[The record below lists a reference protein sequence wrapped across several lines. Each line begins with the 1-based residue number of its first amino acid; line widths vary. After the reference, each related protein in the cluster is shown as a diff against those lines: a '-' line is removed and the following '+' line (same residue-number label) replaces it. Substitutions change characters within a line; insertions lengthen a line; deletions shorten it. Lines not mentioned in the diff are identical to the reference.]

1 MVHRHTRQ
9 PRGGFFSQASHAV
22 HQGLQGIDGFVRR
35 YGPMAKNAAMMIAP
49 ALAKAC
55 QPALAA
61 GVAAVG
67 QGMDSY
73 SQVRSQLE
81 YTLYY

>member
-1 MVHRHTRQ
+1 MVHRHTRH

-22 HQGLQGIDGFVRR
+22 HQGLQGMDGFVRR
-35 YGPMAKNAAMMIAP
+35 YGAQARTAAMMIAP
-49 ALAKAC
+49 MLAKAG

-61 GVAAVG
+61 GVATVG

-73 SQVRSQLE
+73 ASLRSQLE
-81 YTLYY
+81 

>member
-1 MVHRHTRQ
+1 MVHRHTRH

-22 HQGLQGIDGFVRR
+22 HQGLQGLDGFVRR

-49 ALAKAC
+49 ALAKAG

-61 GVAAVG
+61 GVATVG

-73 SQVRSQLE
+73 ASLRNQLE
-81 YTLYY
+81 

>member
-1 MVHRHTRQ
+1 MYRHTSCA
-9 PRGGFFSQASHAV
+9 RGGFYSQAHHAV

-35 YGPMAKNAAMMIAP
+35 YGAQAKNAAIMLAP
-49 ALAKAC
+49 MLAKAG

-73 SQVRSQLE
+73 ASLRNQLE
-81 YTLYY
+81 

>member
-1 MVHRHTRQ
+1 MYRHTSRGA
-9 PRGGFFSQASHAV
+9 RGGFYSQAHHMV
-22 HQGLQGIDGFVRR
+22 HQSLQGLDGFVRR
-35 YGPMAKNAAMMIAP
+35 YGVHAKNAAMMLAP
-49 ALAKAC
+49 ALAKAG

-73 SQVRSQLE
+73 ATLRNQLE
-81 YTLYY
+81 

>member
-1 MVHRHTRQ
+1 MVHRHTRH
-9 PRGGFFSQASHAV
+9 PRGGFLSQAFHGIGQGF
-22 HQGLQGIDGFVRR
+22 QGLDGFVRR

-49 ALAKAC
+49 ALAKAG

-61 GVAAVG
+61 GVAAAG

-73 SQVRSQLE
+73 ASLRSQLE
-81 YTLYY
+81 

>member
-1 MVHRHTRQ
+1 MYRHTSRA
-9 PRGGFFSQASHAV
+9 RGGFYSQASHAV
-22 HQGLQGIDGFVRR
+22 HQSLQGIDGFVRR
-35 YGPMAKNAAMMIAP
+35 YGAQAKNAAMMLAP
-49 ALAKAC
+49 ALAKAG

-73 SQVRSQLE
+73 ASRRTQLE
-81 YTLYY
+81 

>member
-1 MVHRHTRQ
+1 MVHRHTRH
-9 PRGGFFSQASHAV
+9 PRGGFFSQASHAL

-49 ALAKAC
+49 ALAKAG

-61 GVAAVG
+61 GVAAAG

-73 SQVRSQLE
+73 SQLRSQLE
-81 YTLYY
+81 